1 MKPLDVAGLVPP
13 GATDIP
19 HADPRRMNR
28 EEAARQFESYLAQMM
43 VKEMRNTLPE
53 GGLFGSKAA
62 DMFAEVFDQ
71 EIAKRI
77 SDSGRL
83 GLQKSILARLGE
95 VAGSAPEAPGRGH
108 EQHGL
113 GALFPGEVPV
123 VGGRVSSGFG
133 RRHDPFHGDERA
145 HHGVDIAAPEG
156 TSIQPVRPGTV
167 AFAGRKGGF
176 GNVVIVDHGGGLE
189 TVYAHCERLLVQEGQ
204 PVAVGQPI
212 ATVGQ
217 TGRAT
222 GPHVHVEA
230 RLHGAAIDPAETFG
244 WRRQ

>member
-77 SDSGRL
+77 S
-83 GLQKSILARLGE
+83 
-95 VAGSAPEAPGRGH
+95 
-108 EQHGL
+108 
-113 GALFPGEVPV
+113 
-123 VGGRVSSGFG
+123 
-133 RRHDPFHGDERA
+133 
-145 HHGVDIAAPEG
+145 
-156 TSIQPVRPGTV
+156 
-167 AFAGRKGGF
+167 
-176 GNVVIVDHGGGLE
+176 
-189 TVYAHCERLLVQEGQ
+189 
-204 PVAVGQPI
+204 
-212 ATVGQ
+212 
-217 TGRAT
+217 
-222 GPHVHVEA
+222 
-230 RLHGAAIDPAETFG
+230 
-244 WRRQ
+244 